1 MAPIKFNFLRGI
13 GNEHFDLARI
23 GWFMSILAGLGYS
36 GFHLFMHSVFNIIE
50 FGTGMGALL
59 AAGGAAVAT
68 KDTFVAKAAATNA
81 PATEQ

>member
-1 MAPIKFNFLRGI
+1 MAPITFNFLRGI

-23 GWFMSILAGLGYS
+23 AWALSILAGIGYS
-36 GFHLFMHSVFNIIE
+36 GAHMFMHGEFNIIE

-68 KDTFVAKAAATNA
+68 KDTFVARAAATTA
-81 PATEQ
+81 PGAE

>member
-13 GNEHFDLARI
+13 GNENIDLARI
-23 GWFMSILAGLGYS
+23 AWALSILAGIGYS
-36 GFHLFMHSVFNIIE
+36 GAHMFMHGEFNIIE

-68 KDTFVAKAAATNA
+68 KDTFVARAAATTA
-81 PATEQ
+81 PGAE